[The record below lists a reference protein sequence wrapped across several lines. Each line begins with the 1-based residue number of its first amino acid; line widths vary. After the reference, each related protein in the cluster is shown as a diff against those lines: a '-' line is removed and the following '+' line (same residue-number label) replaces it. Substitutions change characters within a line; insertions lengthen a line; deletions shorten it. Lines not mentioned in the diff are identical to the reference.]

1 MPPKNPK
8 QPISHPSF
16 MSHHLSSLTF
26 CAMLS
31 IKSSW
36 NLKEDLEMCK
46 SPEELQNESQ
56 RATVYLK
63 GPFLG
68 C

>member
-1 MPPKNPK
+1 
-8 QPISHPSF
+8 
-16 MSHHLSSLTF
+16 
-26 CAMLS
+26 MLS

-36 NLKEDLEMCK
+36 NLKEDLEMSK

-63 GPFLG
+63 G
-68 C
+68 